1 MGSFVKS
8 IKKLIKSCDCDRE
21 CNAKRFKKNF
31 KKWTSGNDHIDKLI
45 QDIQLSDHSYNT
57 CQALEW
63 IPHNRFYDIEFI
75 DDDEDS
81 KLYKAKWID
90 GYINEWDNKHQTWRR
105 KDQNG
110 LVGLISLKN
119 IDVILEYINKFRKDC
134 RLFYGITQDS
144 ETRNYMIVAITCE
157 ECNNICSGKFFK
169 LNFRNWTS
177 GNDHIDKFIQDTQLS
192 AHVDNEVFK
201 KVLEWIPYNRFYNIE
216 YIEKDGFDE
225 VYRARWIDG
234 YIYKWNYRQQ
244 NWERK
249 DRNIFVNFKSL
260 DNPED
265 ITLEFIN
272 KAITVP
278 HKVYGITQNPA
289 TKNYLMIWNEIC
301 ENCNYI
307 CNASRFKLNFINW
320 TSGNNYL
327 DIFIQ
332 DTQLSTHKNL
342 SKMLEWIPYDRF
354 YDTEYIEKDGFNKV
368 YKARWIDGYIY
379 KWDYRLQNWKRKNHN
394 MLVNFICLND
404 PADISLEFIDKTI
417 TVPHKVYG
425 ITQYPETKD
434 YMIVWSE
441 ICEKCNCICNAS
453 YFKLNFVNWT
463 SGNNYIDEFIQNTQL
478 SAHQDLSKAL
488 EWIPYDKFYNIGCV
502 IISGFNMVYR
512 VKWIDG
518 YIYKWDCM
526 QQNWERKEQNR
537 FVNVKSLGDLAE
549 VTLETIRM
557 AITVPHKVY
566 GITQHPFTGKYMMV
580 LSEICKEYD
589 CSCDAKHFG
598 LNFVNWTSGNNHIDK
613 LIQNAQ
619 LSAHND
625 LSKAL
630 EWIPYNRFYDIKVIK
645 KDEFGKIYRAKWI
658 DGYID
663 EWDNEQK
670 NWKRKGQNMIVTF
683 KSLDEV
689 ADVTLEIINKVI
701 TVPHKIYGIT
711 QNPKTKNY
719 KIVWNE
725 ICEKCDC
732 ICYASRFK
740 LNFTNWTSGNNHIDK
755 FIQDAQLSTH
765 KDLSKALEWIP
776 YDKLYNVEYISKDGF
791 DNKVY
796 RARWIDGHIDEWND
810 KQQNWKRK
818 DQNMSV
824 ILKRLCNST
833 DIMLEFTINEII
845 AATCKVYGI
854 TQDPETKNH
863 MVVLNEM

>member
-320 TSGNNYL
+320 TS
-327 DIFIQ
+327 
-332 DTQLSTHKNL
+332 
-342 SKMLEWIPYDRF
+342 EWIPYDRF

-580 LSEICKEYD
+580 LSEICKD
-589 CSCDAKHFG
+589 
-598 LNFVNWTSGNNHIDK
+598 
-613 LIQNAQ
+613 
-619 LSAHND
+619 
-625 LSKAL
+625 
-630 EWIPYNRFYDIKVIK
+630 
-645 KDEFGKIYRAKWI
+645 
-658 DGYID
+658 
-663 EWDNEQK
+663 
-670 NWKRKGQNMIVTF
+670 
-683 KSLDEV
+683 LDEV

-863 MVVLNEM
+863 MVVLNEIKIHNSGLIYRDFHSLLNQVSNANAYCITY